1 MTEYD
6 EPQAKYTRDDLDK
19 LGQKWLERIAAADKR
34 EEKWVESAEAAEK
47 AFLAGCDDS
56 ETGEVP
62 EFNIVHSNVETIVP
76 SIYNSAGKP
85 DIRPRHNN
93 RDPVAKVVAD
103 IYERAIIALI
113 DDSRMDA
120 EVEQCAQDV
129 FVAGRGIVRLKFDA
143 DVTEQPALDPMTGQ
157 PVMDEAGQPA
167 MQEVVANERV
177 EYEVVSWRDFRMGPA
192 SRWKEIPWVAFRHCI
207 AQEVMEKIE
216 DPELAEIQRDPDA
229 KADDSKDDVHIWE
242 VWCKETGNVYF
253 IVDETHKVLSIK
265 PDPLQLS
272 GFFPCAAPV
281 QPITATGKMTPVC
294 PYEVYKT
301 LAEEL
306 DMITRRI
313 RGLTEVLKAKGAMAG
328 DNGDLDELA
337 NADDGDIV
345 QLSDMEN
352 IMAQGGLEK
361 AIMWWPIDRII
372 QVIRELNVQR
382 EQTKQAIYEITGI
395 SDIIRGQGA
404 ASETATAQKIKTQW
418 GSLRIKKMQR
428 MVERLVRELF
438 VMTAEIISLRFSPE
452 TLQKLSGVEI
462 PPEAMPLIQK
472 PLDHYRIDVESNSTI
487 QADLERGREEM
498 SAFLQ
503 GTGAYFAAMAP
514 IVQTS
519 PKAGEP
525 VAEIYGSFARQFNLG
540 KTAEDALD
548 KLVEM
553 AKEMAANPPPD
564 PEAAKAEAEMQAKQ
578 ADMQMAAQEK
588 QADMQFKVQ
597 EKQAELGLKQQ
608 ELQQKGQISQAE
620 LALKERELA
629 LKERELALQESQI
642 AVESMRVQG
651 ENAAKQGELAGQA
664 GELVTVLAAPLQ
676 QALAPLMQ
684 MVMASTEKQAA
695 DTQQMMQA
703 IAAMAAAM
711 SAPKEIVR
719 DETGRA
725 MGVRSAMVN

>member
-1 MTEYD
+1 MTED
-6 EPQAKYTRDDLDK
+6 DKPQAEYTREDLDK
-19 LGQKWLERIAAADKR
+19 LGSKWLERIAAADKR
-34 EEKWVESAEAAEK
+34 EEKWFESAEAAER

-56 ETGEVP
+56 EGEVP

-93 RDPVAKVVAD
+93 REPVAKVVSD
-103 IYERAIIALI
+103 ILERAIMTMV

-120 EVEQCAQDV
+120 EVEQCAQDI

-143 DVTEQPALDPMTGQ
+143 DVTQQPAMDPMTGQ
-157 PVMDEAGQPA
+157 PVVDEAGQPA
-167 MQEVVANERV
+167 MQEVVTNERV
-177 EYEVVSWRDFRMGPA
+177 EFEVVSWRDFRMGPA
-192 SRWKEIPWVAFRHCI
+192 SRWKEVPWVAFRHCI

-216 DPELAEIQRDPDA
+216 DPELAEIQADPDT
-229 KADDSKDDVHIWE
+229 KASENKDDVHIWE
-242 VWCKETGNVYF
+242 IWCKETGNVYF
-253 IVDETHKVLSIK
+253 IVDETGKVLSIK
-265 PDPLQLS
+265 PDPLKLS
-272 GFFPCAAPV
+272 DFFPCATPV

-313 RGLTEVLKAKGAMAG
+313 RGLTDVLKAKGAIAG
-328 DNGDLDELA
+328 DTGDLEALA
-337 NADDGDIV
+337 DADDGEIV
-345 QLSDMEN
+345 PFADMEN
-352 IMAQGGLEK
+352 IMSQGGLEK

-382 EQTKQAIYEITGI
+382 EQTKNAIYEITGI

-404 ASETATAQKIKTQW
+404 ASETATAQQIKTQW

-428 MVERLVRELF
+428 MIERLVRELF
-438 VMTAEIISLRFSPE
+438 VKTAEIISLHVSPP
-452 TLQKLSGVEI
+452 TLQKLAGMEI
-462 PPEAMPLIQK
+462 PQEAMPLLQK

-487 QADLERGREEM
+487 QADLERGRQEM

-503 GTGAYFAAMAP
+503 GTGQYFAAMAP
-514 IVQTS
+514 IVGQS
-519 PKAGEP
+519 PQAGEP
-525 VAEIYGSFARQFNLG
+525 VAEIYGAFAKQFSLG

-553 AKEMAANPPPD
+553 AKELASNPPPN
-564 PEAAKAEAEMQAKQ
+564 PEAQKAEAEMQAKQ
-578 ADMQMAAQEK
+578 AEMQMAAQEK
-588 QADMQFKVQ
+588 QAEF
-597 EKQAELGLKQQ
+597 GLKQQ
-608 ELQQKGQISQAE
+608 EMQQSGQVSQMELQLKAE
-620 LALKERELA
+620 EIALKRE
-629 LKERELALQESQI
+629 ELELRRQEI
-642 AVESMRVQG
+642 AVEGMRIQG
-651 ENAAKQGELAGQA
+651 ENAAKQGEMAGQA
-664 GELVTVLAAPLQ
+664 AELATVIAGPLQ
-676 QALAPLMQ
+676 MALAPLMQ
-684 MVMASTEKQAA
+684 MVMASSEKQAA

>member
-6 EPQAKYTRDDLDK
+6 EPQAEKPAYTREDLDK
-19 LGQKWLERIAAADKR
+19 LGAKWLERIAAADKR

-93 RDPVAKVVAD
+93 RDPVAKTVAD
-103 IYERAIIALI
+103 IYERAIMALI

-129 FVAGRGIVRLKFDA
+129 FVAGRGVVRMKFDA
-143 DVTEQPALDPMTGQ
+143 DVDPMG
-157 PVMDEAGQPA
+157 
-167 MQEVVANERV
+167 VVTNERV

-192 SRWKEIPWVAFRHCI
+192 ARWKEVPWVAFRHCI

-216 DPELAEIQRDPDA
+216 DPELAQIQRDPDA

-242 VWCKETGNVYF
+242 IWCKETGNVYF

-265 PDPLQLS
+265 PDPLKLS
-272 GFFPCAAPV
+272 GFFPCATPV

-313 RGLTEVLKAKGAMAG
+313 RGLTEVLKAKGAIAG

-337 NADDGDIV
+337 DADDGDIV
-345 QLSDMEN
+345 PLSDMEN

-404 ASETATAQKIKTQW
+404 ASETATAQQIKTQW

-428 MVERLVRELF
+428 MIERLVRELF
-438 VMTAEIISLRFSPE
+438 VKTAELISLHFSPE
-452 TLQKLSGVEI
+452 TLQKLSGLQI
-462 PPEAMPLIQK
+462 PQEAMPLLQQ

-514 IVQTS
+514 IVQSS

-525 VAEIYGSFARQFNLG
+525 VAEIYGSFAKQFNLG

-553 AKEMAANPPPD
+553 AKEMAANPPPN
-564 PEAAKAEAEMQAKQ
+564 PEAQKAEAEMQAKQ
-578 ADMQMAAQEK
+578 ADMQM
-588 QADMQFKVQ
+588 KVQ
-597 EKQAELGLKQQ
+597 EKQAEFGLKQQ
-608 ELQQKGQISQAE
+608 ELQQSGQISQAE

-629 LKERELALQESQI
+629 LKEREIALQEAQI

-651 ENAAKQGELAGQA
+651 ENAAKQGEMAGQA
-664 GELVTVLAAPLQ
+664 AELATVLAVPLQ

-695 DTQQMMQA
+695 DTQQVMQA

>member
-6 EPQAKYTRDDLDK
+6 EPQAEYTREDLDK

-34 EEKWVESAEAAEK
+34 EEKWVKSAEAAEK

-103 IYERAIIALI
+103 IYERAILALI

-129 FVAGRGIVRLKFDA
+129 FVAGRGVVRLKFDA
-143 DVTEQPALDPMTGQ
+143 DVMQQPAMDPMTGQ
-157 PVMDEAGQPA
+157 AAVDAQGQPVL
-167 MQEVVANERV
+167 QEVVANERV

-192 SRWKEIPWVAFRHCI
+192 GRWKEVPWVAFKHCI

-216 DPELAEIQRDPDA
+216 DPDLAQIQRDPDA

-272 GFFPCAAPV
+272 GFFPCATPV

-313 RGLTEVLKAKGAMAG
+313 RGLTEVLKAKGAIAG
-328 DNGDLDELA
+328 DNGDLEQLA
-337 NADDGDIV
+337 DAEDGDIV
-345 QLSDMEN
+345 PLSDMEN

-404 ASETATAQKIKTQW
+404 ASETATAQQIKTQW

-428 MVERLVRELF
+428 MIERLVRELF

-462 PPEAMPLIQK
+462 PQEAMPLIQR

-514 IVQTS
+514 IVQSS

-553 AKEMAANPPPD
+553 AKELAVNPPPNPD
-564 PEAAKAEAEMQAKQ
+564 AQRMEAEMQAKQ
-578 ADMQMAAQEK
+578 AEMQARMQSEDRKAQLELQKLAFEAQMKNADLQIK
-588 QADMQFKVQ
+588 QV
-597 EKQAELGLKQQ
+597 ELLIKQQ
-608 ELQQKGQISQAE
+608 ELR
-620 LALKERELA
+620 LKE
-629 LKERELALQESQI
+629 
-642 AVESMRVQG
+642 
-651 ENAAKQGELAGQA
+651 
-664 GELVTVLAAPLQ
+664 
-676 QALAPLMQ
+676 
-684 MVMASTEKQAA
+684 
-695 DTQQMMQA
+695 A
-703 IAAMAAAM
+703 IATTDAAARFAEIE
-711 SAPKEIVR
+711 SA
-719 DETGRA
+719 DEPTLPQ
-725 MGVRSAMVN
+725 

>member
-6 EPQAKYTRDDLDK
+6 EPQAEQPAYTRDDLDK
-19 LGQKWLERIAAADKR
+19 LAQKWLKRIGDADKR
-34 EEKWVESAEAAEK
+34 EEKWVKSAEAAEK

-103 IYERAIIALI
+103 IYERAILALI

-129 FVAGRGIVRLKFDA
+129 FVAGRGVVRIKFDA
-143 DVTEQPALDPMTGQ
+143 DVMNGMVT
-157 PVMDEAGQPA
+157 
-167 MQEVVANERV
+167 NERV

-192 SRWKEIPWVAFRHCI
+192 ARWKEVPWAAFRHPVSHD
-207 AQEVMEKIE
+207 VMEKIE
-216 DPELAEIQRDPDA
+216 DPDLAQIQRDPDA

-242 VWCKETGNVYF
+242 IWCKETGNVYF
-253 IVDETHKVLSIK
+253 IVDETQKVLSIK

-272 GFFPCAAPV
+272 GFFPCATPV

-306 DMITRRI
+306 DTITQRI
-313 RGLTEVLKAKGAMAG
+313 RGLTQVLEAKGAIAG
-328 DNGDLDELA
+328 DTGDLEALA
-337 NADDGDIV
+337 EAGDGDIV
-345 QLSDMEN
+345 PLSDMEN
-352 IMAQGGLEK
+352 IMAQGGLER

-404 ASETATAQKIKTQW
+404 ASETATAQQIKTQW

-428 MVERLVRELF
+428 MIERLVRELF

-462 PPEAMPLIQK
+462 PQEAMPLIQK

-487 QADLERGREEM
+487 QADLERGRAEM

-514 IVQTS
+514 IVQSS

-553 AKEMAANPPPD
+553 AKELAANPPPNPD
-564 PEAAKAEAEMQAKQ
+564 AQRVEAEMQAKQ
-578 ADMQMAAQEK
+578 AEMQARMQSEDRKAQLELQKLAFEAQMKNADLQIK
-588 QADMQFKVQ
+588 QV
-597 EKQAELGLKQQ
+597 ELLIKQQ
-608 ELQQKGQISQAE
+608 ELR
-620 LALKERELA
+620 LKE
-629 LKERELALQESQI
+629 
-642 AVESMRVQG
+642 
-651 ENAAKQGELAGQA
+651 
-664 GELVTVLAAPLQ
+664 
-676 QALAPLMQ
+676 
-684 MVMASTEKQAA
+684 
-695 DTQQMMQA
+695 A
-703 IAAMAAAM
+703 IATTDAAARFAEIE
-711 SAPKEIVR
+711 SA
-719 DETGRA
+719 DEPTLPQ
-725 MGVRSAMVN
+725 

>member
-6 EPQAKYTRDDLDK
+6 EPQAEKPAYTREDLDK
-19 LGQKWLERIAAADKR
+19 LGAKWLERIAAADKR

-93 RDPVAKVVAD
+93 RDPVAKTVAD
-103 IYERAIIALI
+103 IYERAIMALI

-129 FVAGRGIVRLKFDA
+129 FVAGRGIVRLKFNA
-143 DVTEQPALDPMTGQ
+143 DVTEEPAPEIMDPETGL
-157 PVMDEAGQPA
+157 AGTRQI
-167 MQEVVANERV
+167 VTNERV

-192 SRWKEIPWVAFRHCI
+192 ARWKEVPWVAFRHCI

-216 DPELAEIQRDPDA
+216 DPELAQIQRDPDA

-242 VWCKETGNVYF
+242 IWCKETGNVYF

-265 PDPLQLS
+265 PDPLKLS
-272 GFFPCAAPV
+272 GFFPCATPV

-313 RGLTEVLKAKGAMAG
+313 RGLTEVLKAKGAIAG

-337 NADDGDIV
+337 DADDGDIV
-345 QLSDMEN
+345 PLSDMEN

-404 ASETATAQKIKTQW
+404 ASETATAQQIKTQW

-428 MVERLVRELF
+428 MIERLVRELF
-438 VMTAEIISLRFSPE
+438 VKTAELISLHFSPE
-452 TLQKLSGVEI
+452 TLQKLSGLQI
-462 PPEAMPLIQK
+462 PPEAMPLLQQ

-514 IVQTS
+514 VVQSS

-525 VAEIYGSFARQFNLG
+525 VAEIYGAFAKQFNLG

-553 AKEMAANPPPD
+553 AKELAANPPPN
-564 PEAAKAEAEMQAKQ
+564 PEAQKAEAEMQAKQ
-578 ADMQMAAQEK
+578 ADMQM
-588 QADMQFKVQ
+588 KVQ
-597 EKQAELGLKQQ
+597 EKQAEFGLKQQ
-608 ELQQKGQISQAE
+608 ELQQSGQISQAE

-629 LKERELALQESQI
+629 LKEREIALQEAQI

-651 ENAAKQGELAGQA
+651 ENAAKQGEMAGQA
-664 GELVTVLAAPLQ
+664 AELATVIAGPLQ

>member
-6 EPQAKYTRDDLDK
+6 EPQAEKPAYTREDLDK
-19 LGQKWLERIAAADKR
+19 LGAKWLERIAAADKR

-93 RDPVAKVVAD
+93 RDPVAKTVAD
-103 IYERAIIALI
+103 IYERAIMALI

-129 FVAGRGIVRLKFDA
+129 FVAGRGVVRMKFDA
-143 DVTEQPALDPMTGQ
+143 DVD
-157 PVMDEAGQPA
+157 A
-167 MQEVVANERV
+167 MGVVTNERV

-192 SRWKEIPWVAFRHCI
+192 ARWKEVPWVAFRHCI

-216 DPELAEIQRDPDA
+216 DPELAQIQRDPDA

-242 VWCKETGNVYF
+242 IWCKETGNVYF

-265 PDPLQLS
+265 PDPLKLS
-272 GFFPCAAPV
+272 GFFPCATPV

-313 RGLTEVLKAKGAMAG
+313 RGLTEVLKAKGAIAG

-337 NADDGDIV
+337 DADDGDIV
-345 QLSDMEN
+345 PLSDMEN

-404 ASETATAQKIKTQW
+404 ASETATAQQIKTQW

-428 MVERLVRELF
+428 MIERLVRELF
-438 VMTAEIISLRFSPE
+438 VKTAELISLHFSPE
-452 TLQKLSGVEI
+452 TLQKLSGLQI
-462 PPEAMPLIQK
+462 PQEALPLLQQ

-514 IVQTS
+514 VVQSS

-525 VAEIYGSFARQFNLG
+525 VAEIYGAFAKQFNLG

-553 AKEMAANPPPD
+553 AKELAANPPPN
-564 PEAAKAEAEMQAKQ
+564 PEAQKAEAEMQAKQ
-578 ADMQMAAQEK
+578 ADMQM
-588 QADMQFKVQ
+588 KVQ
-597 EKQAELGLKQQ
+597 EKQAEFGLKQQ
-608 ELQQKGQISQAE
+608 ELQQSGQISQAE

-629 LKERELALQESQI
+629 LKEREIALQEAQI

-651 ENAAKQGELAGQA
+651 ENAAKQGEMAGQA
-664 GELVTVLAAPLQ
+664 AELATVIAGPLQ

>member
-6 EPQAKYTRDDLDK
+6 ESQEPDEKPRYTRDDLDK
-19 LGQKWLERIAAADKR
+19 LGAKWLERIAAADKR
-34 EEKWVESAEAAEK
+34 EEKWVESAEAAEN

-56 ETGEVP
+56 DKGEKP

-76 SIYNSAGKP
+76 SIYNSTGKP

-93 RDPVAKVVAD
+93 KDPLAKVVAD
-103 IYERAIIALI
+103 ILERAILALV

-143 DVTEQPALDPMTGQ
+143 DVMEG
-157 PVMDEAGQPA
+157 
-167 MQEVVANERV
+167 VVTNERV

-192 SRWKEIPWVAFRHCI
+192 SRWKEVPWVAFRHCI
-207 AQEVMEKIE
+207 AQEVLEKIE
-216 DPELAEIQRDPDA
+216 DPELAEIQAEPDQ
-229 KADDSKDDVHIWE
+229 KAESGKDDVHIWE
-242 VWCKETGNVYF
+242 IWCKETGSVYF

-265 PDPLQLS
+265 EDPLKLKD
-272 GFFPCAAPV
+272 FFPCATPV

-301 LAEEL
+301 LAEEM
-306 DMITRRI
+306 DIITRRI

-328 DNGDLDELA
+328 DSGDLDELA
-337 NADDGDIV
+337 EADDGDIV
-345 QLSDMEN
+345 QLADMEN

-372 QVIRELNVQR
+372 QVIRELNAQR

-404 ASETATAQKIKTQW
+404 ASETATAQQIKTQW

-428 MVERLVRELF
+428 MIERLVRELF
-438 VMTAEIISLRFSPE
+438 VKTAEIISQHFSME
-452 TLQKLSGVEI
+452 TLQQLSGVQI
-462 PPEAMPLIQK
+462 PQEAMAMLQK

-514 IVQTS
+514 IVGQA
-519 PKAGEP
+519 PQAGEP
-525 VAEIYGSFARQFNLG
+525 VAEIYGSFAKQFNLG

-553 AKEMAANPPPD
+553 AKEMAANPPPN
-564 PEAAKAEAEMQAKQ
+564 PMAEQAKADAQAKQ
-578 ADMQMAAQEK
+578 MEMQQAAQEK
-588 QADMQFKVQ
+588 QAEF
-597 EKQAELGLKQQ
+597 GLKQQ
-608 ELQQKGQISQAE
+608 EMQANTQISAAE
-620 LALKERELA
+620 LQLKSRELDLKERELVLRQQEVA
-629 LKERELALQESQI
+629 LS
-642 AVESMRVQG
+642 G
-651 ENAAKQGELAGQA
+651 ENTRLDMDMKRGEVATNMGAMGEQFAMMLAQAVAPLIQQMQQAQQQQTAAVLQAVQA
-664 GELVTVLAAPLQ
+664 GNQAVL
-676 QALAPLMQ
+676 QA
-684 MVMASTEKQAA
+684 V
-695 DTQQMMQA
+695 
-703 IAAMAAAM
+703 

-719 DETGRA
+719 GEDGRA
-725 MGVRSAMVN
+725 MGVRPVMVN

>member
-6 EPQAKYTRDDLDK
+6 EPQAEKPAYTREDLDK
-19 LGQKWLERIAAADKR
+19 LGAKWLERIAAADKR

-103 IYERAIIALI
+103 IYERAIMALI

-129 FVAGRGIVRLKFDA
+129 FVAGRGVVRMKFDA
-143 DVTEQPALDPMTGQ
+143 DVDPMG
-157 PVMDEAGQPA
+157 
-167 MQEVVANERV
+167 VVTNERV

-192 SRWKEIPWVAFRHCI
+192 ARWKEVPWVAFRHCI
-207 AQEVMEKIE
+207 AQDVMEKIE
-216 DPELAEIQRDPDA
+216 DPELAQIQRDPDA

-242 VWCKETGNVYF
+242 IWCKETGNVYF

-265 PDPLQLS
+265 PDPLKLS
-272 GFFPCAAPV
+272 GFFPCATPV

-313 RGLTEVLKAKGAMAG
+313 RGLTEVLKAKGAIAG

-337 NADDGDIV
+337 DADDGDIV
-345 QLSDMEN
+345 PLSDMEN

-404 ASETATAQKIKTQW
+404 ASETATAQQIKTQW

-428 MVERLVRELF
+428 MIERLVRELF
-438 VMTAEIISLRFSPE
+438 VKTAELISLHFSPQ
-452 TLQKLSGVEI
+452 TLQKLSGLQI
-462 PPEAMPLIQK
+462 PQEALPLLQQ

-514 IVQTS
+514 VVQSS

-525 VAEIYGSFARQFNLG
+525 VAEIYGAFAKQFNLG

-553 AKEMAANPPPD
+553 AKELAANPPPN
-564 PEAAKAEAEMQAKQ
+564 PEAQKAEAEMQAKQ
-578 ADMQMAAQEK
+578 ADMQM
-588 QADMQFKVQ
+588 KVQ
-597 EKQAELGLKQQ
+597 EKQAEFGLKQQ
-608 ELQQKGQISQAE
+608 ELQQSGQISQAE

-629 LKERELALQESQI
+629 LKEREIALQEAQI

-651 ENAAKQGELAGQA
+651 ENAAKQGEMAGQA
-664 GELVTVLAAPLQ
+664 AELATVLAVPLQ

>member
-6 EPQAKYTRDDLDK
+6 EPQAEKPAYTREDLDK
-19 LGQKWLERIAAADKR
+19 LGAKWLERIAAADKR
-34 EEKWVESAEAAEK
+34 EEKWIESAEAAEK

-56 ETGEVP
+56 ETGEIP

-103 IYERAIIALI
+103 IYERAILALI

-129 FVAGRGIVRLKFDA
+129 FVAGRGVVRVKFDA
-143 DVTEQPALDPMTGQ
+143 DVTDMGVQ
-157 PVMDEAGQPA
+157 
-167 MQEVVANERV
+167 NERV

-192 SRWKEIPWVAFRHCI
+192 SRWKEVPWVAFKHCI
-207 AQEVMEKIE
+207 AHEVLEKIE
-216 DPELAEIQRDPDA
+216 DPELAKIQADPET
-229 KADDSKDDVHIWE
+229 KAEEGKDDVHIWE
-242 VWCKETGNVYF
+242 IWCKETGNVYF

-265 PDPLQLS
+265 PDPLKLS
-272 GFFPCAAPV
+272 GFFPCATPV

-306 DMITRRI
+306 DEITRRI
-313 RGLTEVLKAKGAMAG
+313 RGLTQVLKAKGAIAG
-328 DNGDLDELA
+328 DNGDLEQLA
-337 NADDGDIV
+337 DAEDGDIV
-345 QLSDMEN
+345 PLSDMEN

-404 ASETATAQKIKTQW
+404 ASETATAQQIKTQW

-428 MVERLVRELF
+428 MIERLVRELF
-438 VMTAEIISLRFSPE
+438 VKTAELISLHFSPQ

-462 PPEAMPLIQK
+462 PQEALPLIQQ

-514 IVQTS
+514 IVQSS

-525 VAEIYGSFARQFNLG
+525 VAEIYGSFAKQFNLG

-553 AKEMAANPPPD
+553 AKEMAANPPPNPD
-564 PEAAKAEAEMQAKQ
+564 AQRMEAEMQAKQ
-578 ADMQMAAQEK
+578 ADMQM
-588 QADMQFKVQ
+588 KVQ
-597 EKQAELGLKQQ
+597 EKQAEFGLKQQ
-608 ELQQKGQISQAE
+608 EMQQNGQISQAE

-629 LKERELALQESQI
+629 LKEREIALQEAQI